1 MKLQLHITPAKGAP
15 FKFEHHGSSLRIGRD
30 PESELVL
37 EGDSSQSVSWNHARM
52 ELSAA
57 GAYLIDLESTNGTFI
72 NGKRIHN
79 RVPLQEGDLIQLGYT
94 GPKLKVME
102 LESSAAVHGKKLG
115 VAGQAGHPGTTTV
128 LTKSLAAT
136 RGMLDSVQRTQRNML
151 IGMGVVGFVV
161 LASIAILLLRW
172 SRPTPSPVAGVVETP
187 PEPKPV
193 AVQPVTPGGTP
204 DKAPA
209 SDKAANDKSAEPKG
223 KT

>member
-115 VAGQAGHPGTTTV
+115 VAGGGGGAGGDPHVSTDVGRE
-128 LTKSLAAT
+128 
-136 RGMLDSVQRTQRNML
+136 RGEGQC
-151 IGMGVVGFVV
+151 
-161 LASIAILLLRW
+161 
-172 SRPTPSPVAGVVETP
+172 
-187 PEPKPV
+187 
-193 AVQPVTPGGTP
+193 VQPTRTT
-204 DKAPA
+204 
-209 SDKAANDKSAEPKG
+209 SSL
-223 KT
+223 